1 MGDFKNQ
8 LDFKNKE
15 LIGNGASGIAYKI
28 FNNKDKNYYCLKQ
41 ILLKNDDKIKQAEN
55 EVNILKTLN
64 HENIVKY
71 YGSYKDENSFYI
83 IMEYCDN
90 SDLNEFIKQ
99 HKDNKKLIEQNIIY
113 SIIKGICSGLKE
125 IHDKNLIHRDL
136 KPENIFISKEHKIK
150 IGDFG
155 ISKQLIGT
163 KHAKTIGG
171 TTNYMAPEILNG
183 EKYDN
188 KVDIWALGCII
199 YELCTLNICF
209 ESEYEVGLVKKITE
223 GNYDK
228 NKLREYNSEWI
239 NLIELLLKIDKND
252 RPNIIEVYEKLDSGL
267 NKISNNYDNNMLG
280 YLENENSEEQES
292 FEEQQKLY
300 LPNSFYDNLK
310 QYINFVKKNNYGKKK
325 SALYTFM
332 EWKENELK
340 EECMVSHIDFEFKG
354 QFITL
359 HFENVFDNNDVI
371 IKNIIK
377 YLEQEYNARVL
388 YEESDLNTFESITMV
403 ISL

>member
-1 MGDFKNQ
+1 MKN
-8 LDFKNKE
+8 N
-15 LIGNGASGIAYKI
+15 
-28 FNNKDKNYYCLKQ
+28 
-41 ILLKNDDKIKQAEN
+41 DKIKQAEN
-55 EVNILKTLN
+55 EVNILKALN

-71 YGSYKDENSFYI
+71 YGSYKDKNSFYI

-99 HKDNKKLIEQNIIY
+99 HKANKKLIEQNIIY

-163 KHAKTIGG
+163 KHAKTTAG
-171 TTNYMAPEILNG
+171 TINYMAPEILNG

-209 ESEYEVGLVKKITE
+209 ESEYETGLVKMITE

-228 NKLREYNSEWI
+228 NKLREYNSEWK

-252 RPNIIEVYEKLDSGL
+252 RPNINEVYEKLDSGL
-267 NKISNNYDNNMLG
+267 NKISNNYDNNQLG
-280 YLENENSEEQES
+280 YLENENSEKQES
-292 FEEQQKLY
+292 FGDQQKVVSAI
-300 LPNSFYDNLK
+300 NFWHDVK
-310 QYINFVKKNNYGKKK
+310 QYINFVKKNNYGQPMIR
-325 SALYTFM
+325 LYTFT
-332 EWKENELK
+332 KDLVY
-340 EECMVSHIDFEFKG
+340 MVSRIVFEFKG

-359 HFENVFDNNDVI
+359 HFDNEMDNDVL
-371 IKNIIK
+371 IKYIIK
-377 YLEQEYNARVL
+377 YLEQEYNALIL
-388 YEESDLNTFESITMV
+388 YEESDLDRFESITMA

>member
-8 LDFKNKE
+8 LEFKNKE

-41 ILLKNDDKIKQAEN
+41 ILLKNNDKIKQAEN
-55 EVNILKTLN
+55 EVNILKALN

-71 YGSYKDENSFYI
+71 YGSYKDKNSFYI

-99 HKDNKKLIEQNIIY
+99 HKANKKLIEQNIIY

-163 KHAKTIGG
+163 NHANTKTG
-171 TTNYMAPEILNG
+171 TSNYMAPEILNG

-209 ESEYEVGLVKKITE
+209 ESEYETGLVKMITE

-228 NKLREYNSEWI
+228 NKLREYNSEWK

-252 RPNIIEVYEKLDSGL
+252 RPNINEVYEKLDSGL
-267 NKISNNYDNNMLG
+267 NKISNNYDNNQLG
-280 YLENENSEEQES
+280 YLENENSEKQES
-292 FEEQQKLY
+292 FGDQQKVVSAI
-300 LPNSFYDNLK
+300 NFWHDVK
-310 QYINFVKKNNYGKKK
+310 QYINFVKKNNYGQPMIR
-325 SALYTFM
+325 LYTFT
-332 EWKENELK
+332 KDLVY
-340 EECMVSHIDFEFKG
+340 MVSRIVFEFKG

-359 HFENVFDNNDVI
+359 HFDNEMDNDVL
-371 IKNIIK
+371 IKYIIK
-377 YLEQEYNARVL
+377 YLEQEYNARIL
-388 YEESDLNTFESITMV
+388 YEESDLDRFESITMA